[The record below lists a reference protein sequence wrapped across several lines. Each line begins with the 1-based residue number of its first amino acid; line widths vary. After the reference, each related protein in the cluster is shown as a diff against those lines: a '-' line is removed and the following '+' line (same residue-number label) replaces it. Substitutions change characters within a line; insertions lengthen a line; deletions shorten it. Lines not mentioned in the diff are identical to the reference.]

1 VCSSFEQVPIGLAH
15 IAFDGQILQANSAL
29 GQLLGHSVDAL
40 VQLNYFCGLIHSGDL
55 HRIHQA
61 IQHLLDQSA
70 TSISLEHRCRS
81 SINDS
86 SHWVHLNLSFW
97 RDEAGIPQHFLAV
110 LQPALTEVSS
120 AVVQTPV
127 QHPVQDNQ
135 LSLEKAKKA
144 VRIELFDYGPSPF
157 TKNQAA
163 EPRHLANPA
172 IDLDSL
178 PDVFIRLTE
187 AGKLLEYKVQATSE
201 LYLSQQQWQGMSV
214 RAFLPERVSLLFE
227 EAIAQVIQ
235 TQTPVSLEYSL
246 ILSQSKTFFEARLF
260 PTASQQVI
268 GIIRNISDRRQ
279 NEAQLLYDALHDPLT
294 GLPNRTLFM
303 DRVDMAMCRSH
314 RLAAHR
320 YAVLFI
326 DLDRFKQ
333 INDQLGHMVGDQL
346 LMAIA
351 DLLRQC
357 IRAGDTVARLGG
369 DEFTILLD
377 DIKALDEVKTVA
389 ARIQDQL
396 KAPILIDGNAI
407 LIGASVGIVLG
418 SSLYTKAVDLLRD
431 ADTALYQAKENGK
444 GCYAIFES
452 LT

>member
-1 VCSSFEQVPIGLAH
+1 
-15 IAFDGQILQANSAL
+15 
-29 GQLLGHSVDAL
+29 
-40 VQLNYFCGLIHSGDL
+40 
-55 HRIHQA
+55 
-61 IQHLLDQSA
+61 
-70 TSISLEHRCRS
+70 
-81 SINDS
+81 
-86 SHWVHLNLSFW
+86 
-97 RDEAGIPQHFLAV
+97 
-110 LQPALTEVSS
+110 
-120 AVVQTPV
+120 
-127 QHPVQDNQ
+127 
-135 LSLEKAKKA
+135 
-144 VRIELFDYGPSPF
+144 
-157 TKNQAA
+157 
-163 EPRHLANPA
+163 
-172 IDLDSL
+172 
-178 PDVFIRLTE
+178 
-187 AGKLLEYKVQATSE
+187 
-201 LYLSQQQWQGMSV
+201 
-214 RAFLPERVSLLFE
+214 
-227 EAIAQVIQ
+227 
-235 TQTPVSLEYSL
+235 
-246 ILSQSKTFFEARLF
+246 
-260 PTASQQVI
+260 
-268 GIIRNISDRRQ
+268 
-279 NEAQLLYDALHDPLT
+279 
-294 GLPNRTLFM
+294 
-303 DRVDMAMCRSH
+303 MCRSH

-396 KAPILIDGNAI
+396 KAPILIDGNTI